1 MRQSMVMAK
10 GCNKKVLVT
19 VLTVM
24 SLVLLV
30 GVAMAF
36 MSPAVTTD
44 PGYDLWN
51 LIVNKFIKGPLGTAA
66 GVVML
71 TAGAVGAAMGKLSG
85 AVWPLVGG
93 GVLVTAP
100 SLAVSL
106 GMLF

>member
-1 MRQSMVMAK
+1 MKRRNNVLLTMLVVMA
-10 GCNKKVLVT
+10 VVALA
-19 VLTVM
+19 
-24 SLVLLV
+24 
-30 GVAMAF
+30 GVALAF
-36 MSPAVTTD
+36 TAPTVTTN
-44 PGYDLWN
+44 PGYDLWD

-93 GVLVTAP
+93 GALVTAP